1 MKKMMITAALAV
13 AATMALSFG
22 AMASEDTKVEAGGLV
37 FEIPA
42 QYKDLVTVET
52 EGLEAG
58 ELIRV
63 SETASMEAAKAM
75 GEEENGAG
83 WLFSI
88 SGIQENELGKLR
100 CSDMSGREVFAED
113 EDVYYMFN
121 HPTDVRLLRETNEEM
136 DEAMDQW
143 TALNEWANG
152 EVRDA
157 VLADNPRL
165 EKEICSN
172 TELDMYLA
180 RARYDGLKYKI
191 RSLEIGEM
199 DSTVFGEDDFLD
211 EMTEDVSFEEV
222 TDLSDS
228 EQPDGEYIVM
238 AFDDENVRFD
248 FFLGEGLENYIREV
262 KTTDDGEEVETLY
275 RAVFEDPEESAT
287 GIMREAIAS
296 MAHTDDDEGID
307 D

>member
-13 AATMALSFG
+13 AAIMALSFG

-63 SETASMEAAKAM
+63 SETASMDAAKAM

-199 DSTVFGEDDFLD
+199 DPTVFGEDDFLD

-222 TDLSDS
+222 TDLSDA

-275 RAVFEDPEESAT
+275 RAIFEDPEESAT

>member
-1 MKKMMITAALAV
+1 MKKMIITAALAV

-42 QYKDLVTVET
+42 QYKDLVTIET

-199 DSTVFGEDDFLD
+199 DPTVFGEDDFLD

-222 TDLSDS
+222 TDLSDA

>member
-1 MKKMMITAALAV
+1 
-13 AATMALSFG
+13 
-22 AMASEDTKVEAGGLV
+22 
-37 FEIPA
+37 
-42 QYKDLVTVET
+42 
-52 EGLEAG
+52 
-58 ELIRV
+58 
-63 SETASMEAAKAM
+63 
-75 GEEENGAG
+75 
-83 WLFSI
+83 
-88 SGIQENELGKLR
+88 
-100 CSDMSGREVFAED
+100 
-113 EDVYYMFN
+113 
-121 HPTDVRLLRETNEEM
+121 
-136 DEAMDQW
+136 MDQW

-157 VLADNPRL
+157 VLADNQRL

-199 DSTVFGEDDFLD
+199 DPTVFGEDDFLD

-275 RAVFEDPEESAT
+275 RAIFEDPEESAT
-287 GIMREAIAS
+287 EIMREAIAS

>member
-1 MKKMMITAALAV
+1 MKKMIITAALAV

-42 QYKDLVTVET
+42 QYKDLVTIET

-199 DSTVFGEDDFLD
+199 DPTVFGEDDFLD

-222 TDLSDS
+222 TDLSDV

-275 RAVFEDPEESAT
+275 RAIFEDPEESAT

>member
-1 MKKMMITAALAV
+1 MKKMIITAALAV

-42 QYKDLVTVET
+42 QYKDLVTIET

-199 DSTVFGEDDFLD
+199 DPTVFGEDDFLD

-222 TDLSDS
+222 TDLSDA

-275 RAVFEDPEESAT
+275 RAIFEDPEESAT

>member
-1 MKKMMITAALAV
+1 MKKMIITAALAV

-63 SETASMEAAKAM
+63 SETASIEAAKAM

-199 DSTVFGEDDFLD
+199 DPTVFGEDDFLD

-222 TDLSDS
+222 TDLSDA

-275 RAVFEDPEESAT
+275 RAIFEDPEESAT

>member
-13 AATMALSFG
+13 AAIMALSFG

-63 SETASMEAAKAM
+63 SETASMDAAKAM

-199 DSTVFGEDDFLD
+199 DPTVFGEDDFLD
-211 EMTEDVSFEEV
+211 EMREDVSFEEV
-222 TDLSDS
+222 TDLSDA

-275 RAVFEDPEESAT
+275 RAIFEDPEESAT